1 MGALIMANA
10 KASNS
15 KSVKPAAKA
24 TSVKSARKGA
34 KASALERRAVVRKLL
49 ENRNDLLV
57 VCGLG
62 SSTYDVFAAGD
73 DDRNVYLW
81 GAMGGAAMIGLG
93 LAIAQPKKQVLVIT
107 GDGEQLMGL
116 GALAT
121 IGAQAPKN
129 LAIVVLDNTHYAETG
144 MQKSH
149 TALGVNMSAVAA
161 ACGFR
166 WSGDIDSMAGLGVI
180 REQLARFEGPS
191 LAKVTI
197 EASEPPRALP
207 LRDGVEMKNR
217 FRRALGLQTM

>member
-10 KASNS
+10 KPTKS
-15 KSVKPAAKA
+15 KSVKPARKLAKA
-24 TSVKSARKGA
+24 TR
-34 KASALERRAVVRKLL
+34 LERRAVVRKLL
-49 ENRNDLLV
+49 ENRGDMLV

-73 DDRNVYLW
+73 DDRNIYLW

-93 LAIAQPKKQVLVIT
+93 LAIAQPRKPVLVIT

-129 LAIVVLDNTHYAETG
+129 LAIVVLDNAHYAETG
-144 MQKSH
+144 MQQSH
-149 TALGVNMSAVAA
+149 TARGVSMTAVAA
-161 ACGFR
+161 GCGFT
-166 WSGDIDSMAGLGVI
+166 WTGDIDSMAGLGTI
-180 REQLARFEGPS
+180 RDHLERRAGPALATVR
-191 LAKVTI
+191 I

-217 FRRALGLQTM
+217 FRRALGLQTI